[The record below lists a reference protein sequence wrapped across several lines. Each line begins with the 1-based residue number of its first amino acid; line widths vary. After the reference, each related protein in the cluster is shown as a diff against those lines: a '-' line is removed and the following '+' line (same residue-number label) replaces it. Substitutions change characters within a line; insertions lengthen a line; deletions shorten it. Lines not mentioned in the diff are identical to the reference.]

1 MFTQLSI
8 KYLSFILTEDIGLVV
23 KDLPKGERKVDEL
36 DLTFLDHKA
45 AFKSK
50 TTWQVLRAY
59 LVFNL
64 CAIKPLVDNNEA
76 VRKFICWHFALM
88 RCRFEWR
95 GFLVGKT
102 SFTQFTLDGIRT
114 KIVEFERVRLRARP
128 WLNLYTKRA
137 QNGMNNLFSLDGA
150 TKMLHK
156 CVRFDGDKSHRW
168 NWRPW

>member
-64 CAIKPLVDNNEA
+64 CSIKPLVDNNEA
-76 VRKFICWHFALM
+76 VR
-88 RCRFEWR
+88 
-95 GFLVGKT
+95 
-102 SFTQFTLDGIRT
+102 
-114 KIVEFERVRLRARP
+114 
-128 WLNLYTKRA
+128 
-137 QNGMNNLFSLDGA
+137 
-150 TKMLHK
+150 
-156 CVRFDGDKSHRW
+156 
-168 NWRPW
+168 